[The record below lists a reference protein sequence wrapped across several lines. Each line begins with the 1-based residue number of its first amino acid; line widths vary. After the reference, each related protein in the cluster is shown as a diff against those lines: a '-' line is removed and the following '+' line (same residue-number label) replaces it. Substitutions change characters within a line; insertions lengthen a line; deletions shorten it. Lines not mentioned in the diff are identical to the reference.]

1 MTRTPSSIRAAL
13 QANRSAQAKVYNAA
27 QRLLRKGQDAG
38 HLFAEWLEMKGREDA
53 MEDEL
58 DAALAA

>member
-13 QANRSAQAKVYNAA
+13 QANRTAQARVQAA
-27 QRLLRKGQDAG
+27 MKRLRRKGQDAG

>member
-13 QANRSAQAKVYNAA
+13 QANRSAQARVYNAA
-27 QRLLRKGQDAG
+27 QRRLRKGLEAPA
-38 HLFAEWLEMKGREDA
+38 LFAEWLEMKAREDA
-53 MEDEL
+53 LEREL